1 MYGTSENQKTCCAMQ
16 KQQRMLGIKFL
27 DHLILGSA
35 DYEDGRGYVS
45 EMELSD
51 K

>member
-35 DYEDGRGYVS
+35 DCKDGRGFVS
-45 EMELSD
+45 VVDCLE
-51 K
+51 